1 MNSVKPKHIY
11 LSIFQALNAQLP
23 TLFPGCL
30 LLGLLVIV
38 TYSTNSYASSAFSL
52 NVNTMRV
59 EQDARSSAKKQLNVQ
74 SSQQAAQMAKARLG
88 GKVLKVQK
96 QNTGYRVKLIKNNGH
111 IVSVFVDARS
121 GRVSGGK

>member
-1 MNSVKPKHIY
+1 MNFVLYKLLHKH
-11 LSIFQALNAQLP
+11 LPSI
-23 TLFPGCL
+23 LFGFL
-30 LLGLLVIV
+30 LI
-38 TYSTNSYASSAFSL
+38 SATNSTSALAHNSFSL
-52 NVNTMRV
+52 NTSTMQV
-59 EQDARSSAKKQLNVQ
+59 AQQARPPAKQQLKVQ

-96 QNTGYRVKLIKNNGH
+96 QNTGYRVKLIKDNGY

>member
-59 EQDARSSAKKQLNVQ
+59 AQDARSSAKQLNVQ

-96 QNTGYRVKLIKNNGH
+96 QNTGY
-111 IVSVFVDARS
+111 
-121 GRVSGGK
+121 